1 MKKTAIITGGGRGI
15 GRGCAHELAKQGCDI
30 VLVDLI
36 PQDLTNTKGEIEAMG
51 RTCRTFLADVSD
63 FARAHEILAEVEIET
78 GPVDILVNNAGKSN
92 TDGITEITE
101 SSFDR
106 TIAINLKGAFN
117 WTHAVAPGM
126 LKAERGRIVMMS
138 SLNAHT
144 GGVTSAVSKFSYTTA
159 KAGLLGMTRALAKEL
174 APHVLVNAVCPGVIE
189 TERSNDL
196 IRSRKDELVRGIS
209 LGRTGTPADVS
220 QVVAFLCL
228 SDPCFMTGQ
237 DLKIDGFQ
245 WIS

>member
-1 MKKTAIITGGGRGI
+1 MTKTAIITGGGRGI

-36 PQDLTNTKGEIEAMG
+36 GEDLGNTHAEIEQMG
-51 RTCRTFLADVSD
+51 RKCSIYLADVAD
-63 FARAHEILAEVEIET
+63 FARAHEILAEIEAAT

-101 SSFDR
+101 ESFDR

-126 LKAERGRIVMMS
+126 LKAGRGRIVMMS

-159 KAGLLGMTRALAKEL
+159 KTGLLGMTRALAKEL
-174 APHVLVNAVCPGVIE
+174 APHILVNAVCPGVIE
-189 TERSNDL
+189 TEHSNDM
-196 IRSRKDELVRGIS
+196 IRARKDDLVRGIS
-209 LGRTGTPADVS
+209 LGRTGTPADVA
-220 QVVAFLCL
+220 QVVAFLSL
-228 SDPCFMTGQ
+228 SEPCFLTGQ
-237 DLKIDGFQ
+237 DIKIDGMQ